1 MCACAGRCVV
11 CAHVYEDVSMRVC
24 MCACTC
30 FCVCG
35 GECVYVCE
43 CEGVQMCEYVRA
55 CIYASLLVGVCAH
68 V

>member
-1 MCACAGRCVV
+1 MRARVFACV
-11 CAHVYEDVSMRVC
+11 
-24 MCACTC
+24 
-30 FCVCG
+30 G